1 MQYIMLASQT
11 IQIKSD
17 NPCDDYVFG
26 ATNNEMQN
34 NLNEVILRRK
44 F

>member
-1 MQYIMLASQT
+1 MLASQT
-11 IQIKSD
+11 IQIKAD
-17 NPCDDYVFG
+17 IPCDDYLCG
-26 ATNNEMQN
+26 LANDEMQN